1 MLFVRYKSY
10 FFFFIAA
17 LLISG
22 CSLWDNFTS
31 YFNLYYNTTDLFE
44 TVELQIKEQ
53 KKNLF
58 SSDELVLQGTAN
70 TQLIKVVEKCSQ
82 ILQFHPES
90 GYVDDALLMLGKAFY
105 YQKNYQKGIRKFEE
119 LLAQPE
125 SDLILETKLWIGK
138 TQIKLKDFENALS
151 ILEEVRLKAIEEG
164 REDILQE
171 AFVEE
176 IVYRIQ
182 QEDYLLAVSLT
193 NQLLENTDDETVKAE
208 VNFELGKLYNLIQ
221 EPQNAITAFQK
232 VFEYDPSYKI
242 ELETNIEL
250 GKTLRSVGEKEKAL
264 NIFDDMRDE
273 AKFSDSY
280 NLVDLETGITLYE
293 LDRIEEAVDKL
304 TYVDTTYLNTPSS
317 GIAKYKLGEIY
328 EHNYQ
333 NFDSAGSYYQ
343 KSLTSTLPK
352 EYIADASQK
361 IRVFKKYQNLT
372 SLINN
377 TVAQLFYIENPEE
390 YTKDSITFVQDSIV
404 YVQDSLR
411 VLEELNLYSEHL
423 EGLAGFVDTL
433 TNKDTVIVKDSVAVD
448 SLNDSTTI
456 LDTTLIDPNK
466 RAAELLEFRNRN
478 LNKGNVK
485 EGINIDSLF
494 AENWDPE
501 RKFPQKPLK
510 PDLSEDSL
518 KSMLV
523 KNQIE
528 LGNLFLTEMEMY
540 DSAYYYYNYV
550 LTNYPNTIHQANALY
565 ALGSYYLSIEERAK
579 ADSLFNV
586 IYDNYKTES
595 IVNAAANKLNKPLI
609 NLEFDPAKDLYSEA
623 ENEMIKK
630 DFNTSL
636 SKFYRIYREYP
647 GSPVAPKA
655 LFASGWILENEL
667 NMNDSAAIVYDT
679 LSVLYPQSEFTVKI
693 RPKLT
698 LYKQFQKA
706 IEDSLKRI
714 EDEKLLLLAEDSLD
728 VQSDSLQT
736 DEEMDRIFY
745 PENEEKMKE
754 VKMPDTKF
762 PADTTRSV
770 ILNDPRRN
778 PRRK

>member
-423 EGLAGFVDTL
+423 EGLAGFIDTL

-510 PDLSEDSL
+510 ADLSEDSL

>member
-579 ADSLFNV
+579 ADSLFNL

-667 NMNDSAAIVYDT
+667 NMNDSAAIFYDT

-706 IEDSLKRI
+706 I
-714 EDEKLLLLAEDSLD
+714 
-728 VQSDSLQT
+728 
-736 DEEMDRIFY
+736 
-745 PENEEKMKE
+745 
-754 VKMPDTKF
+754 
-762 PADTTRSV
+762 
-770 ILNDPRRN
+770 
-778 PRRK
+778 

>member
-433 TNKDTVIVKDSVAVD
+433 TIKDTVIVKDSVAVD

-456 LDTTLIDPNK
+456 LDTTLIDTNK

-579 ADSLFNV
+579 ADSLFNL

-714 EDEKLLLLAEDSLD
+714 EDEKLLAEDSLD

>member
-1 MLFVRYKSY
+1 MLLVRYKSY
-10 FFFFIAA
+10 ILFLLAA

-22 CSLWDNFTS
+22 CSVWDNFTT
-31 YFNLYYNTTDLFE
+31 YFNLYFNTSDLFE
-44 TVELQIKEQ
+44 EVELQIKEQ
-53 KKNLF
+53 KKDLF
-58 SSDELVLQGTAN
+58 SSEELVLQGTIN
-70 TQLIKVVEKCSQ
+70 TQLIKIIEKCSE

-105 YQKNYQKGIRKFEE
+105 YQKNYQKGLRKFEE

-125 SDLILETKLWIGK
+125 NDLILETKLWIGK

-151 ILEEVRLKAIEEG
+151 VLEEVRLKAIEEG
-164 REDILQE
+164 REDIIKE

-176 IVYRIQ
+176 IVYRIT

-193 NQLLENTDDETVKAE
+193 NQFLENTDDESVKAE

-221 EPQNAITAFQK
+221 EPQNAVTAFEK
-232 VFEYDPSYKI
+232 VFDYDPEYEI
-242 ELETNIEL
+242 ELKARIEL
-250 GKTLRSVGEKEKAL
+250 GKTLRSVGEKENAL
-264 NIFDDMRDE
+264 NIFDDMREE

-293 LDRIEEAVDKL
+293 LDRIEEAVEKL
-304 TYVDTTYLNTPSS
+304 TYVDTTYINTPPS
-317 GIAKYKLGEIY
+317 GIAKFKLGEIY
-328 EHNYQ
+328 EYSYH
-333 NFDSAGSYYQ
+333 NFDSAGLYYQ
-343 KSLTSTLPK
+343 KSITSALPNEYTL
-352 EYIADASQK
+352 AASQK

-377 TVAQLFYIENPEE
+377 TANQLFYVENPEE
-390 YTKDSITFVQDSIV
+390 FTKDSIIFVQDSIV
-404 YVQDSLR
+404 YVQDSLKI
-411 VLEELNLYSEHL
+411 LEELNLYSEHL
-423 EGLAGFVDTL
+423 EGLAGFDTL
-433 TNKDTVIVKDSVAVD
+433 TNKDTALVKDTVVVD
-448 SLNDSTTI
+448 SLNDSTVV
-456 LDTTLIDPNK
+456 LDTSLVDPTK
-466 RAAELLEFRNRN
+466 RAEELMEFRNRN

-501 RKFPQKPLK
+501 RKFPKKPVK
-510 PDLSEDSL
+510 PNLSEDSL
-518 KSMLV
+518 KSILV
-523 KNQIE
+523 KNEIE

-550 LTNYPNTIHQANALY
+550 LTKYPNTIHQANALY

-579 ADSLFNV
+579 ADSLFNL
-586 IYDNYKTES
+586 IYDNYKSEN

-609 NLEFDPAKDLYSEA
+609 NLDYDPAKDLYTEA
-623 ENEMIKK
+623 ENEMMKK

-636 SKFYRIYREYP
+636 SKFYRIYWEYP
-647 GSPVAPKA
+647 KSPVAPKA

-667 NMNDSAAIVYDT
+667 NMNDSAAVVYDT
-679 LSVLYPQSEFTVKI
+679 LSARYPQSEFSVKI

-698 LYKQFQKA
+698 VYKQYQKA

-714 EDEKLLLLAEDSLD
+714 EDEKLLLLSGDSLD
-728 VQSDSLQT
+728 VQSDSLQM
-736 DEEMDRIFY
+736 DEEIDEAFF
-745 PENEEKMKE
+745 PDDKEKMKE
-754 VKMPDTKF
+754 VMLPDT
-762 PADTTRSV
+762 DSIRSV